1 MPRSTAAAGR
11 PQPVPVPTPPSPA
24 LRQLQHYRAKRDF
37 ARTPEPDGSN
47 AAPAAGSLSFVVQMH
62 HAGRLHYDFRLELDG
77 VLLSW
82 AVPKGPSLDPA
93 DKRMAVRTED
103 HPLAYAGFEGV
114 IPPQQYGAGRVIV
127 WDRGHWQPLGDP
139 HSGLAQGKLGFSLH
153 GHKLRGR
160 WELIRLKTADERQ
173 AHWLLF
179 KKRDHAARPRTE
191 FDVLQ
196 ALPDS
201 VLQAGAPQDIAVGP
215 AKTGAS
221 TRGRP
226 RDVDADTDTAS
237 PAGAVPAPLPDSL
250 GPQLAT
256 AASALPAH
264 GHWVFEDKL
273 DGYRLLAR
281 IDAGGPRLFTRNGH
295 DWTDRLPRL
304 VQALT
309 ALGVASAW
317 LDGEI
322 VVRGPDGQP
331 DFNRLQ
337 NAFDRHRTQ
346 AVDYV
351 LFDLPYFEGHDLRNA
366 PLAARRDL
374 LCQLLQ
380 ARGQPPLSFSSALG
394 SGGPA
399 LAAQLLRDACAA
411 RREGLIA
418 KRDDAPYR
426 DARGTSWLKLK
437 CQLRQAFVLA
447 GYTLRS
453 DDDSAIGS
461 LLLAVHD
468 MAGKLHSAGSVG
480 TGWSRAQARQ
490 LLQQLQPLRA
500 AEPPFDIPPPGPG
513 RWARAAR
520 GAEDWLRPVQV
531 AEVGFAEWTPTGQVR
546 HAVFIALRNDKPAT
560 AVVRER
566 PLTEDAGGAADATDA
581 ADTADKAGAA
591 QASSALP
598 APPAKRSKVAAVAP
612 PAAPAPP
619 ASPRPPRLSHPD
631 RVVDAASGTT
641 KLQLAQFFEAVA
653 DPLLAQLR
661 GRPVALLRAPGGVA
675 GPVFFQKH
683 SGDAVIPGA
692 RDLPADLWPGHA
704 PLLELA
710 SRSALQGAAQMNVLE
725 FHPWNAR
732 SALIAKPDR
741 MVFDLD
747 PGEGVPWQ
755 AMQEAALL
763 VRTLLDQLGLQS
775 WLKTSGGKGLH
786 LVVPLAARWPFDT
799 VKGFSKAVVQHL
811 AQTIPQR
818 FVAKSGPANRRGR
831 IFVDYLRNGE
841 GATTV
846 AAWSPRARPGLGVSM
861 PVLWDELDSLT
872 SAAQWTVANAAQR
885 LDGPHVDSW
894 ATMAGSRQSLTAPM
908 RALDFQP

>member
-11 PQPVPVPTPPSPA
+11 PPRAPLPTPPSPA
-24 LRQLQHYRAKRDF
+24 LRAYLEKRDF

-47 AAPAAGSLSFVVQMH
+47 ATPAAGTLSFVVQLH
-62 HAGRLHYDFRLELDG
+62 HASRLHYDFRLELDG

-103 HPLAYAGFEGV
+103 HPLAYAGFEGT
-114 IPPQQYGAGRVIV
+114 IPPQQYGAGHVIV
-127 WDRGHWQPLGDP
+127 WDRGHWQPLNDP
-139 HSGLAQGKLGFSLH
+139 HTGLAQGKLGFSLH

-160 WELIRLKTADERQ
+160 WELIRLKTPDERQ

-179 KKRDHAARPRTE
+179 KKRDTAARPRAE

-201 VLQAGAPQDIAVGP
+201 VLQAGAPPDTVADP
-215 AKTGAS
+215 DKAGA
-221 TRGRP
+221 TARNRP
-226 RDVDADTDTAS
+226 LDADVDTDTDTAS

-281 IDAGGPRLFTRNGH
+281 IDAGRPRLFTRNGH

-304 VQALT
+304 VTALR

-322 VVRGPDGQP
+322 VARGPDGRP

-380 ARGQPPLSFSSALG
+380 ARGQPPLSFSQALG

-399 LAAQLLRDACAA
+399 LARQLLRDACAA
-411 RREGLIA
+411 GREGLIA

-426 DARGTSWLKLK
+426 DARGISWLKLK

-480 TGWSRAQARQ
+480 TGWSRAEARQ
-490 LLQQLQPLRA
+490 LLLQLQPLRTA
-500 AEPPFDIPPPGPG
+500 KPPFDTPAPGPG

-520 GAEDWLRPVQV
+520 GAEHWLRPVQV
-531 AEVGFAEWTPTGQVR
+531 AEVGFGEWTPTGQVR

-566 PLTEDAGGAADATDA
+566 PLTGDA
-581 ADTADKAGAA
+581 ADEEDAADKAGAA

-598 APPAKRSKVAAVAP
+598 APPAKRSKVAAAAP
-612 PAAPAPP
+612 PAPP

-631 RVVDAASGTT
+631 RVVDAVSGTT
-641 KLQLAQFFEAVA
+641 KLQLAQFLDAVA

-675 GPVFFQKH
+675 APVFFQKH
-683 SGDAVIPGA
+683 SGGAAIPGA
-692 RDLPADLWPGHA
+692 RELPADLWPGHA
-704 PLLELA
+704 PLLELN

-732 SALIAKPDR
+732 SALLAKPDR

-747 PGEGVPWQ
+747 PGDGVPWQ

-799 VKGFSKAVVQHL
+799 VKSFSKAVVQHL

-861 PVLWDELDSLT
+861 PLLWDELDSLT

-885 LDGPHVDSW
+885 LDGPHRESW
-894 ATMAGSRQSLTAPM
+894 AAMARSRQSLTAPM
-908 RALDFQP
+908 RVLGFKP